1 MGGELTVRS
10 APGAGSTF
18 VVRLFLPEVTAAAS
32 ASPAAARQGYEG
44 PRRRL
49 LVVDNEEADRS
60 LMVDQLQPLGFAVET
75 VASGEAA
82 LARLADPA
90 LPQPDAVFMDLAMPG
105 IDGWETIR
113 RLRGTPAGALPL
125 AVVSA
130 NAFDRGLDHD
140 VGLAAADFLVKP
152 VRLATLLD
160 WLGERLQIRWTAGV
174 APWSGTQADTP
185 PGVLPET
192 LPDAEQLRALQAL
205 VGQGYVRGIHRKL
218 DEIAAADVAAQRF
231 VARLRALAQR
241 FELDALGVAIG
252 QALDERQRR

>member
-1 MGGELTVRS
+1 M
-10 APGAGSTF
+10 
-18 VVRLFLPEVTAAAS
+18 
-32 ASPAAARQGYEG
+32 
-44 PRRRL
+44 
-49 LVVDNEEADRS
+49 VDNEEADRS
-60 LMVDQLQPLGFAVET
+60 LVADQLQPLGFMVES

-90 LPQPDAVFMDLAMPG
+90 LPRPDAVFMDLAMPG

-160 WLGERLQIRWTAGV
+160 WLGERLQLRWTAGPE
-174 APWSGTQADTP
+174 APQALAPSIDP
-185 PGVLPET
+185 APEP
-192 LPDAEQLRALQAL
+192 LPDPEQLRPLQAL